1 LTAGDL
7 DVRSSF
13 ALSYRG
19 LPEPTR
25 RAFRLLSLIDA
36 ADVAAW
42 LLAAMLDV
50 AEPAADGA
58 LADLAEAQLL
68 DVVGHDAVGQ
78 RRYRMHDLLRL
89 YAGERL
95 TAEEPPPQRAAAVQ
109 PYWQGRAHASRGR
122 LYARTGQAEQAAESY
137 ADALHLLEPLGAPE
151 TTGVANRLRE
161 ATTTPPTDPTIH
173 RTT

>member
-1 LTAGDL
+1 M
-7 DVRSSF
+7 
-13 ALSYRG
+13 
-19 LPEPTR
+19 PEPTR

-50 AEPAADGA
+50 AEPAAAGA

-95 TAEEPPPQRAAAVQ
+95 TAEEPAPQRAAAVQ
-109 PYWQGRAHASRGR
+109 RAAAAATSRVEKASIDLR
-122 LYARTGQAEQAAESY
+122 
-137 ADALHLLEPLGAPE
+137 AD
-151 TTGVANRLRE
+151 
-161 ATTTPPTDPTIH
+161 H
-173 RTT
+173 RAMA